1 MLKKAET
8 VLLLLLITAFF
19 SACPGKEEETPEET
33 QHNPNS
39 VQSYPLQTAP
49 LTPAAAL
56 TPSAIP
62 KDPNEIVR
70 FSTEILNKDEDRVHN
85 IKIAADE
92 INHTVLDPDE
102 VFSFNNILGKRTDD
116 KGYEKAPILL
126 GNGEKG
132 EGTGGGICQISTT
145 LYNAA
150 LKADLEIVERHRHS
164 EPIPYV
170 EEGKDATVVYNSK
183 DLRFRNTRDY
193 PIEILVSVSEDKV
206 TVKLY
211 KKKASED

>member
-1 MLKKAET
+1 MFKKT
-8 VLLLLLITAFF
+8 VVILPVILILVIF
-19 SACPGKEEETPEET
+19 SACPGKEQEIPEET
-33 QHNPNS
+33 QRNPNS
-39 VQSYPLQTAP
+39 VQNDPPDTP
-49 LTPAAAL
+49 TPAATVKSTAKQ
-56 TPSAIP
+56 
-62 KDPNEIVR
+62 KDPNEIAK
-70 FSTEILNKDEDRVHN
+70 FSTELLNKDEDRIHN

-92 INHTVLDPDE
+92 IDHTVLEPGE
-102 VFSFNNILGKRTDD
+102 VFSFNRILGKRTED

-132 EGTGGGICQISTT
+132 EGTGGGICQLSTT

-150 LKADLEIVERHRHS
+150 LQADLEIVERHRHS

-183 DLRFRNTRDY
+183 DLRFKNTKDY
-193 PIEILVSVSEDKV
+193 PIEILVSVSEDMV

-211 KKKASED
+211 KKKE